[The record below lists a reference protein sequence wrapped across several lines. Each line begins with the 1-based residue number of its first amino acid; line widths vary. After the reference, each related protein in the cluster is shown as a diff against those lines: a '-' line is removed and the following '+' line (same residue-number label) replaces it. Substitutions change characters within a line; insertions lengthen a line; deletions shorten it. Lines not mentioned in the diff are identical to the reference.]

1 MIRPTLQQLAYL
13 VALADAGHFGRAA
26 AASHVSQPALSA
38 QIREL
43 ERRLGTPLV
52 ERLGRGIRFTP
63 AGEAVVERARRL
75 IRDVDELIEEVG
87 AAEGELAG
95 RLVLGV
101 IPTVA
106 PYVLG
111 ALVPT
116 LVNRFPAADVR
127 LEELRTETLV
137 AQLRDGRIDL
147 ALCALPVDGDD
158 LRHAVLAE
166 DPFLLAVPE
175 GHALARGR
183 GPVSIDVLS
192 EQRVL
197 LLEDGHCLRDQALAV
212 CDVAGTHP
220 ADARA
225 TSLPTLVQMVAAGGG
240 VTLLPA
246 TAAGV
251 EARPGNGIAIRR
263 FREPVH
269 RTLGFVWRGSSP
281 RGAGLRGARPP
292 GATTTPAAGLASRTA
307 SDRGAHRGAPTTPR
321 SSAPRSRWARS
332 TPSSTADSTATP
344 PSTSSSR
351 TAISASARCST
362 SAVR

>member
-1 MIRPTLQQLAYL
+1 MERPTLQQLAYL
-13 VALADAGHFGRAA
+13 VALADAGQFGRAA
-26 AASHVSQPALSA
+26 AASHVTQPALSS

-43 ERRLGTPLV
+43 ERRLGTTLV
-52 ERLGRGIRFTP
+52 ERLPRGIRFTP
-63 AGEAVVERARRL
+63 TGDGVVARARRL
-75 IRDVDELIEEVG
+75 LRDLDELMEEVG

-95 RLVLGV
+95 LIVLGV

-116 LVNRFPAADVR
+116 LVSRFPDADVR
-127 LEELRTETLV
+127 LEELRTEALL
-137 AQLRDGRIDL
+137 ARLRDGRVDL

-158 LRHAVLAE
+158 VTVAELAD

-183 GPVSIDVLS
+183 GPISIDVLA

-197 LLEDGHCLRDQALAV
+197 LLEDGHCLRDQALSV
-212 CDVAGTHP
+212 CDLAGTQP
-220 ADARA
+220 TDARA

-246 TAAGV
+246 TAASV

-269 RTLGFVWRGSSP
+269 RTLGFAWRATSP
-281 RGAGLRGARPP
+281 RGAAYEELARLARPRLRLR
-292 GATTTPAAGLASRTA
+292 A
-307 SDRGAHRGAPTTPR
+307 
-321 SSAPRSRWARS
+321 
-332 TPSSTADSTATP
+332 
-344 PSTSSSR
+344 
-351 TAISASARCST
+351 
-362 SAVR
+362 